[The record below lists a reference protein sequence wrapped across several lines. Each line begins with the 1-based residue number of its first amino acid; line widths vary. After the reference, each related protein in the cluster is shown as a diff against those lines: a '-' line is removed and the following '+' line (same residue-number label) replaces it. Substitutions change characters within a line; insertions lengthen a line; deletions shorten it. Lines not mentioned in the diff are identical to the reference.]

1 MKKGKVTDV
10 EVSCLKGMLLDNI
23 SEGDMARQLD
33 RSVSFVQ
40 KELSIIQ
47 KAIEQAS
54 LFINE
59 TASGDKGVS
68 IMTPAAST
76 RIDENKAKDSTIPR
90 EASSKPWIHKIRNN
104 G

>member
-10 EVSCLKGMLLDNI
+10 EISCLKGMLLDNT

-33 RSVSFVQ
+33 RSSSFIK
-40 KELSIIQ
+40 KELSVI
-47 KAIEQAS
+47 KEAVERAA

-59 TASGDKGVS
+59 TASGEKGVS

-76 RIDENKAKDSTIPR
+76 KIDENKSKESTIPPESNR
-90 EASSKPWIHKIRNN
+90 KSWIHKIK
-104 G
+104 

>member
-1 MKKGKVTDV
+1 MKKGKLTDV

-33 RSVSFVQ
+33 RSLSFVK
-40 KELSIIQ
+40 KELLVIQ
-47 KAIEQAS
+47 KAIEQSS
-54 LFINE
+54 LFINK
-59 TASGDKGVS
+59 TSSGQEGVT

-76 RIDENKAKDSTIPR
+76 RIDDNKTKEPTIPR
-90 EASSKPWIHKIRNN
+90 EASRKPWVHKIKGN